1 MRYEE
6 SCAIKSILSDY
17 QLRTGHPFAHVINLG
32 SGDVDKLK
40 NDKPWVFENVFLPL
54 KMSGSNIIHSDF
66 KNFGGVTHVCD
77 LRLPDALSFTKEMHG
92 PKLFIL
98 ANVLEHVPSSAR
110 NNILNKI
117 FSAMEKGDGLLVT
130 VPNQY
135 PYHPDPIDTMYRP
148 SPQDLYQLIKLNWI
162 EGKVITAGSYREEFL
177 NMKCLKKIRK
187 VLKIIFPFQSP
198 KKYLNNLH
206 RFLYLFKKYKVTVVF
221 GVQS

>member
-6 SCAIKSILSDY
+6 SCAIKSMLSDY
-17 QLRTGHPFAHVINLG
+17 QLRVGRPFAHVINLG

-54 KMSGSNIIHSDF
+54 KISGANIIHSDF

-77 LRLPDALSFTKEMHG
+77 LRLPEALSFTKDMHG

-98 ANVLEHVPSSAR
+98 ANVLEHVPKTAR

-117 FSAMEKGDGLLVT
+117 FSAMKKDDGLLVT

-135 PYHPDPIDTMYRP
+135 PYHPDPIDTLYRP
-148 SPQDLYQLIKLNWI
+148 SPQDLYGLIKLNWI
-162 EGKVITAGSYREEFL
+162 EGKVIAAGSYREEFL
-177 NMKCLKKIRK
+177 NMKTLKKIRK
-187 VLKIIFPFQSP
+187 ILKIFFPFQSP
-198 KKYLNNLH
+198 KEYLNNLH
-206 RFLYLFKKYKVTVVF
+206 RFLYLFKKYKVTLVF